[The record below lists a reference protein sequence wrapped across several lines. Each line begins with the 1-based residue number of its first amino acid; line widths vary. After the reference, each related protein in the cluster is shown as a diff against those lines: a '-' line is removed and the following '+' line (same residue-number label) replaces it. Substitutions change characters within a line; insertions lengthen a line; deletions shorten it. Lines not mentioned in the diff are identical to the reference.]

1 MEIREIR
8 VGGKY
13 KVCRK
18 LGQGAFGDIFMGI
31 NLKTND
37 EVGIKCE
44 KLDCDMPM
52 LQYEQKIYQN
62 L

>member
-18 LGQGAFGDIFMGI
+18 LGQGAFGDIFMGV

-52 LQYEQKIYQN
+52 LQYE
-62 L
+62 